1 MRTIYTTDLR
11 NVSLSLYRERRKHLP
26 TLPKSREDTHAA
38 IEMIDT
44 MTSKNEQFL
53 IAVNDQE
60 SGIIIFSTETNV
72 TCLCNDVEELFIDGT
87 FKCCARHFYQLHTIH
102 GGKKGNYV
110 PLVFALLPCKYEM
123 CYQKIWKFIT
133 DYCTERNVVLSPMI
147 IHIDFEKSYAQA
159 VLSTFP
165 NTSIMCR
172 MFHLGRVEIVQGQ
185 TMDQKVF
192 MGISMHS
199 FTMQDIPTFAFFLT
213 C

>member
-11 NVSLSLYRERRKHLP
+11 NVSFSLYRERRKHLP
-26 TLPKSREDTHAA
+26 TLPKSRADTHAA
-38 IEMIDT
+38 IAMIDT
-44 MTSKNEQFL
+44 MTSKNEKFL

-60 SGIIIFSTETNV
+60 SGINIFSTETNV

-133 DYCTERNVVLSPMI
+133 DYCRERNVVLSPMI

-165 NTSIMCR
+165 NTSIMCC
-172 MFHLGRVEIVQGQ
+172 MFHLGRIEIVQGQ

-199 FTMQDIPTFAFFLT
+199 FMQDIPTFSFFLT

>member
-1 MRTIYTTDLR
+1 
-11 NVSLSLYRERRKHLP
+11 
-26 TLPKSREDTHAA
+26 
-38 IEMIDT
+38 
-44 MTSKNEQFL
+44 
-53 IAVNDQE
+53 
-60 SGIIIFSTETNV
+60 
-72 TCLCNDVEELFIDGT
+72 
-87 FKCCARHFYQLHTIH
+87 
-102 GGKKGNYV
+102 
-110 PLVFALLPCKYEM
+110 
-123 CYQKIWKFIT
+123 
-133 DYCTERNVVLSPMI
+133 MI

>member
-11 NVSLSLYRERRKHLP
+11 NVSLPLYRERRKHLP
-26 TLPKSREDTHAA
+26 TLPKRREDTHAA

-44 MTSKNEQFL
+44 MTSKNEKFL

-102 GGKKGNYV
+102 GGKKGKYHVLYV
-110 PLVFALLPCKYEM
+110 SLGP
-123 CYQKIWKFIT
+123 
-133 DYCTERNVVLSPMI
+133 DRNCPR
-147 IHIDFEKSYAQA
+147 
-159 VLSTFP
+159 TNNGP
-165 NTSIMCR
+165 
-172 MFHLGRVEIVQGQ
+172 EI
-185 TMDQKVF
+185 F

-199 FTMQDIPTFAFFLT
+199 FMQDIPTFSFFLT